1 MPVLP
6 ADLRALPL
14 FHQIT
19 DEHLERLLATFDRRA
34 LAAGTTLF
42 KKGEIADKF
51 LLLVAGEVSIR
62 EGDDERFRL
71 KPIQP
76 VGELGT
82 IVGLERATTAVAA
95 TDCEVLTIG
104 VEPLVKFFEA
114 HGDVGFPF
122 HHNLLQLV
130 ADKVVRDGRLISEMR
145 TNIIQTQKAMKR
157 MREALLEAE
166 ETPVS
171 RLMYEQIDA
180 LIEQNKKG
188 HYVVDVPKYL
198 PLKLRLDDGAPRDV
212 VRLSNEW
219 LHVARGT
226 GNMPAKGVEVAAVL
240 TSADVEIPVSGTVE
254 SIDGDHF
261 VICLD
266 MLIDDYA
273 RALDDLL
280 TRLLMLDVVL

>member
-42 KKGEIADKF
+42 RQGELADKF

-62 EGDDERFRL
+62 DGEVERFRL

-82 IVGLERATTAVAA
+82 VVGLERATTAVAA

-104 VEPLVKFFEA
+104 VAALIKFFEA

-122 HHNLLQLV
+122 HHNLLRLV
-130 ADKVVRDGRLISEMR
+130 ADKVVRDGRLIAEMR
-145 TNIIQTQKAMKR
+145 SNIIQTQKAMKR
-157 MREALLEAE
+157 MRDALLEAE
-166 ETPVS
+166 ETPLS
-171 RLMYEQIDA
+171 RLIYEQMDA

-188 HYVVDVPKYL
+188 HYLLDVPKHL
-198 PLKLRLDDGAPRDV
+198 PVRLRLDDGAPREV
-212 VRLSNEW
+212 LRMSNEW
-219 LHVARGT
+219 LHVARGD
-226 GNMPAKGVEVAAVL
+226 GNLPAKGVELAAVL
-240 TSADVEIPVSGTVE
+240 SAADVELPVSGSVE
-254 SIDGDHF
+254 SVDGDRF
-261 VICLD
+261 VVCLD

-273 RALDDLL
+273 RALEDLL
-280 TRLLMLDVVL
+280 TRLQMLDVVL